1 MESSNSNLEDFNKK
15 TNNIKNFFPI
25 IKNKLFNDTFDS
37 FIFGYILGNILKD
50 YNKPL
55 NMKLIE
61 DLYIEYQKNNK
72 LPFEKIYQN
81 LHYYLFC
88 KNISKIDLNLKKEDS
103 DNFNLFTDDDND
115 NDNNIININNNIIN
129 INSIDNYEQKDINK
143 KEQPKIINSIIGP
156 EDYEDYEEDES
167 EKKGKCGICLE
178 EYEYANPDNYYLD
191 CCCIIH
197 SPCFDAYIENAIN
210 SGKVPIKCPYCNKM
224 DINEIDV
231 KESLTKNNK
240 IDLIDK
246 FEQFT
251 MNYYIMQHPED
262 VSCCPTPGC
271 NYVFVYEEGDN
282 YYECPICEKE
292 YCLKCKSDWHKDK
305 TCQEFQEY
313 RRVGLLGKDQKQ
325 LDNLFYDFAKGSKFK
340 QCPYCKNWVEKNEG
354 CNHIACRCGNH
365 FCYFCGE
372 GINGKIMTHVCGKI
386 NENNDRLWRIN
397 FENNIQRDHH
407 PGLWKINKKRIN
419 NDDNNPNHARNRK
432 KMKYLELKKKKRKG
446 KK

>member
-1 MESSNSNLEDFNKK
+1 
-15 TNNIKNFFPI
+15 
-25 IKNKLFNDTFDS
+25 
-37 FIFGYILGNILKD
+37 
-50 YNKPL
+50 
-55 NMKLIE
+55 
-61 DLYIEYQKNNK
+61 
-72 LPFEKIYQN
+72 
-81 LHYYLFC
+81 
-88 KNISKIDLNLKKEDS
+88 
-103 DNFNLFTDDDND
+103 
-115 NDNNIININNNIIN
+115 
-129 INSIDNYEQKDINK
+129 
-143 KEQPKIINSIIGP
+143 
-156 EDYEDYEEDES
+156 
-167 EKKGKCGICLE
+167 
-178 EYEYANPDNYYLD
+178 
-191 CCCIIH
+191 
-197 SPCFDAYIENAIN
+197 
-210 SGKVPIKCPYCNKM
+210 M

-354 CNHIACRCGNH
+354 CAIFNYSFKLNG
-365 FCYFCGE
+365 YY
-372 GINGKIMTHVCGKI
+372 INLVQLSDGVFDLKI
-386 NENNDRLWRIN
+386 NDFFFKDLMEYEESGQLKKDREKREKNKDLKEEDNIDINAEYNPKSRKDRNNMHKN
-397 FENNIQRDHH
+397 
-407 PGLWKINKKRIN
+407 NKK
-419 NDDNNPNHARNRK
+419 NDLID
-432 KMKYLELKKKKRKG
+432 ED
-446 KK
+446 